1 MRSIQLGRREFIT
14 LLSGG
19 VATWPLSARAQQQA
33 MPVIGNVGGTPELN
47 QRVAASLRKGLAEL
61 GFVEGQNF
69 RFEFRYTNL
78 QLASIARLIAEFVD
92 QKVTLIV
99 AMTTLQLEA
108 AKAATQSIPIVF
120 SIGSDPVENG
130 FVASLNKPGGNIT
143 GVYNLNLMLAGKRL
157 ELLREL
163 VPSATKFAFLTNPS
177 ELTISDLE
185 TRGLQAGAHS
195 LDVNLLIVNA
205 RNQGEELEAAFE
217 TSIREGAGGMVVGSN
232 ALFILSPTQLV
243 ALAARYRLPAI
254 YVDDKPV
261 MTGGLISYGADQDD
275 AYRLVGIY
283 AGRIL
288 KGEKPADL
296 PVQQS
301 TKTKLLINLKT
312 AKHLGITVPTP
323 LLGRADEVIE

>member
-1 MRSIQLGRREFIT
+1 MNAPCI
-14 LLSGG
+14 
-19 VATWPLSARAQQQA
+19 
-33 MPVIGNVGGTPELN
+33 ELN
-47 QRVAASLRKGLAEL
+47 YRFFNCGPS
-61 GFVEGQNF
+61 NF
-69 RFEFRYTNL
+69 DIPIFNPPAF
-78 QLASIARLIAEFVD
+78 ARLIAELVG

-99 AMTTLQLEA
+99 TASTLQTEA

-130 FVASLNKPGGNIT
+130 FVASLNKPGGNMT
-143 GVYNLNLMLAGKRL
+143 GVYNLNTALAGKRL

-195 LDVNLLIVNA
+195 LGVNLLIVNA

-232 ALFILSPTQLV
+232 ALFGGIVSPTQLV
-243 ALAARYRLPAI
+243 ALAARYRLPVI
-254 YVDDKPV
+254 YVEVSPV
-261 MTGGLISYGADQDD
+261 IAGGLISYGTDQHD
-275 AYRLVGIY
+275 ALRLVGIY

-288 KGEKPADL
+288 KGAGAD
-296 PVQQS
+296 
-301 TKTKLLINLKT
+301 
-312 AKHLGITVPTP
+312 
-323 LLGRADEVIE
+323 

>member
-1 MRSIQLGRREFIT
+1 MRRREFIM

-19 VATWPLSARAQQQA
+19 VATWPLAARAQQQA
-33 MPVIGNVGGTPELN
+33 MPVIGTVTGTPEIK
-47 QRVAASLRKGLAEL
+47 QRIVADFRKGLAEL

-78 QLASIARLIAEFVD
+78 QPASIARLIAELVD

-99 AMTTLQLEA
+99 TTTTLQLEA

-130 FVASLNKPGGNIT
+130 FVASLNKPGGNMT
-143 GVYNLNLMLAGKRL
+143 GVYNLNSALAGKRL

-185 TRGLQAGAHS
+185 TRGLQAAANS
-195 LDVNLLIVNA
+195 LGLNLLIVNA

-232 ALFILSPTQLV
+232 ALFIVSPTQLV
-243 ALAARYRLPAI
+243 ALAARYRLPVI
-254 YVDDKPV
+254 YVEVSPV
-261 MTGGLISYGADQDD
+261 IAGGLISYGTDQDD
-275 AYRLVGIY
+275 AWRLVGIY

>member
-1 MRSIQLGRREFIT
+1 MPAKIDRRE
-14 LLSGG
+14 LMAALG
-19 VATWPLSARAQQQA
+19 SAFAWRMTAHAQQA
-33 MPVIGNVGGTPELN
+33 MPVIGNVGGTPEIN
-47 QRVAASLRKGLAEL
+47 QRIAAGVRKGLAEL

-69 RFEFRYTNL
+69 RFEFRYSDL
-78 QLASIARLIAEFVD
+78 QLARIAPLIAELVD

-99 AMTTLQLEA
+99 TSTTLQTEA

-120 SIGSDPVENG
+120 VIGSDPVENG

-143 GVYNLNLMLAGKRL
+143 GVYNLNSALAGKRL

-163 VPSATKFAFLTNPS
+163 VPSATKFAFLTNP
-177 ELTISDLE
+177 LDLRISDLE
-185 TRGLQAGAHS
+185 TRGLQVDAHS
-195 LDVNLLIVNA
+195 LGLNLLIVNA

-232 ALFILSPTQLV
+232 ALFIVSPTQLV

-254 YVDDKPV
+254 YFDDKPV
-261 MTGGLISYGADQDD
+261 MTGGLISYGTDQDD
-275 AYRLVGIY
+275 GSRLVGIY

-312 AKHLGITVPTP
+312 AKQLGITVPTP

>member
-1 MRSIQLGRREFIT
+1 MPAMIDRRELMAALVST
-14 LLSGG
+14 A
-19 VATWPLSARAQQQA
+19 VAWSVTAHAQQA
-33 MPVIGNVGGTPELN
+33 MPVIGYAGGTPELN
-47 QRVAASLRKGLAEL
+47 QRMVAGIRKGLAEL
-61 GFVEGQNF
+61 GFVDGQNF
-69 RFEFRYTNL
+69 RFEFRYNTNL
-78 QLASIARLIAEFVD
+78 QPALNAPLIAELVD

-99 AMTTLQLEA
+99 TTTTLQLEA

-130 FVASLNKPGGNIT
+130 FVASLNKPGGNMT
-143 GVYNLNLMLAGKRL
+143 GVYNLNSALAGKRL

-185 TRGLQAGAHS
+185 TRGLQVGAHS
-195 LDVNLLIVNA
+195 LGVNLLIVNA

-232 ALFILSPTQLV
+232 ALFIVSPTQLV
-243 ALAARYRLPAI
+243 ALAARYRLPVI
-254 YVDDKPV
+254 YVEVSPV
-261 MTGGLISYGADQDD
+261 IAGGLISYGTDQHD
-275 AYRLVGIY
+275 ALRLVGIY